1 MSASTAPRVP
11 PLPSGFVAVV
21 KRDCPTCVT
30 VAPVLR
36 VPAER
41 AAPTVYP
48 QDDLGFPEGLTPED
62 DTGLAVSY
70 HHRIETVP
78 TLIRVENGAEA
89 ERTVGWHRGD
99 WEKLTGVSGLG
110 AGLPEWRPG
119 CGSKSVDP
127 EIAPEL
133 AVRFE
138 P

>member
-1 MSASTAPRVP
+1 MPETAASRIAA
-11 PLPSGFVAVV
+11 LPNGLVAIV
-21 KRDCPTCVT
+21 KRECPTCVT

-36 VPAER
+36 EL
-41 AAPTVYP
+41 AARTRLTVYT
-48 QDDLGFPEGLTPED
+48 QDDPTFPEGLAPED

-78 TLIRVENGAEA
+78 TLLRVENGVEA
-89 ERTVGWHRGD
+89 ERAVGWHRGD
-99 WEKLTGVSGLG
+99 WEKLAGITGLG

-127 EIAPEL
+127 DIAPEL